1 MAPEN
6 QPPASRTPDDE
17 LERQAT
23 AFVFGELDPQQAAAF
38 EKQLNQSSELQA
50 TVASIREAVAAL
62 ETEFAA
68 DTPQLNDVDRQRVT
82 SALQPE
88 NETAPAAATS
98 PVTIPPATA
107 PTSNRADRRW
117 VILLATAAALLLIA
131 GLTLPRINR
140 TMTAGDAGDE
150 LRQEIDRIES
160 ENDALR
166 AEKQAIEQQLRA
178 YNVMTAPAAIAPQST
193 ESPLPRNERSA
204 AAEPRSMTASKA
216 APSTALPADGAA
228 AHSRNGAAPS
238 ADANPALGF
247 DALQDAPLPPS
258 GGGAASSPAPSRA
271 GGPTSGRQ
279 VQQNMQESMEGMS
292 MEMMGGMGGGRAAEA
307 KTAPVSSQSF
317 NTGLAER
324 PQPGQSVELDGGRAA
339 AAAEFQPRDDVSEPF
354 ERPIVRRRFLR
365 PTRPGDRFAP
375 IVDNPFRSPREAP
388 LSTFSIDVDTASY
401 AKVRMDLMQNNRLP
415 DPNAVR
421 IEEMINYFDYDY
433 PPPAADTEAPFAAA
447 MEIAGCPWNPNHRL
461 ARIGI
466 KGKVIDQQRPPSN
479 LVFLLDVSGS
489 MNRPNKLPLVLNGMR
504 MLVNQ
509 LDENDSVAL
518 VVYAGAA
525 GMVLDATPGD
535 QKKTIYDALD
545 RLRAGGST
553 NGGEGIRLAYEIAR
567 EHFID
572 GGTNRVI
579 LCSDGDFN
587 VGVTGTEQLVT
598 MAVENAKD
606 DIFLTVLGF
615 GTGNHNDDMMEKISN
630 RGNGNYAFIDS
641 ADEARK
647 VFVDQMQGTLVT
659 IAKDVKIQVEFNPRE
674 VQSYRLIG
682 YANRLLA
689 AEDFND
695 DTKDAGEIGAGHTVT
710 ALYEIVPV
718 RSAGASD
725 GRPLVDDLRYQQA
738 ADLSEQ
744 SESGELLTLK
754 LRYKPPTGDTSTLLQ
769 FPVSDSG
776 KPFEQA
782 DQDFQFAASVAAFG
796 MLLRDSQYKGNA
808 NYEMVQEI
816 AASAADGDR
825 TGYREEF
832 MTLVKQ
838 AEQLLRP

>member
-6 QPPASRTPDDE
+6 QPPISRTPDDE

-38 EKQLNQSSELQA
+38 EQQLRQSSELQA

-62 ETEFAA
+62 ENEFAA
-68 DTPQLNDVDRQRVT
+68 DTPQLNDADRQRVA
-82 SALQPE
+82 SAMQPE
-88 NETAPAAATS
+88 NATASAAATS
-98 PVTIPPATA
+98 PVTAAT
-107 PTSNRADRRW
+107 PNRVGRRW
-117 VILLATAAALLLIA
+117 VILLASAAALLLVA
-131 GLTLPRINR
+131 GLTLPNLNR
-140 TMTAGDAGDE
+140 SMTAGKVDDE
-150 LRQEIDRIES
+150 LRQEMNRIES
-160 ENDALR
+160 ENEMLR
-166 AEKQAIEQQLRA
+166 SEKQAIEQQLRA
-178 YNVMTAPAAIAPQST
+178 YNATTAPTAIAAQST
-193 ESPLPRNERSA
+193 ESPAPRSERSI
-204 AAEPRSMTASKA
+204 AAEPRSMTTPKA
-216 APSTALPADGAA
+216 ALSSAPQAGGAPAETTAATEMDTMR
-228 AHSRNGAAPS
+228 S
-238 ADANPALGF
+238 
-247 DALQDAPLPPS
+247 APLPPA
-258 GGGAASSPAPSRA
+258 GVGAAAPPASFQTR
-271 GGPTSGRQ
+271 GPENGRQ
-279 VQQNMQESMEGMS
+279 VRQGLKESMEGVM
-292 MEMMGGMGGGRAAEA
+292 MDGMGGMGGGRAAAEKA
-307 KTAPVSSQSF
+307 APVSSQSLS
-317 NTGLAER
+317 TGLAER
-324 PQPGQSVELDGGRAA
+324 PEPVPSVQPGSDRAV
-339 AAAEFQPRDDVSEPF
+339 AAAEVQLDPNFSEDF
-354 ERPIVRRRFLR
+354 ERPMTRRRFLR
-365 PTRPGDRFAP
+365 PIRNGDRFAP

-433 PPPAADTEAPFAAA
+433 PPPAADAEAPFAAA

-466 KGKVIDQQRPPSN
+466 KGRVIEQERPPSN

-489 MNRPNKLPLVLNGMR
+489 MNRPNKLPLVVNGMR

-509 LDENDSVAL
+509 LDENDSVAI

-553 NGGEGIRLAYEIAR
+553 NGGEGIRLAYELAR

-587 VGVTGTEQLVT
+587 VGVTGTEQLVD
-598 MAVENAKD
+598 MAAENARD
-606 DIFLTVLGF
+606 DVFLTVLGF
-615 GTGNHNDDMMEKISN
+615 GTGNHNDAMMEKISN

-647 VFVDQMQGTLVT
+647 VFVDQMHGTLVT
-659 IAKDVKIQVEFNPRE
+659 IAKDVKIQVELNPRE
-674 VQSYRLIG
+674 VRSYRLIG
-682 YANRLLA
+682 YANRMLA

-695 DTKDAGEIGAGHTVT
+695 DTKDAGEIGAGHSVT

-718 RSAGASD
+718 RSGSTAD
-725 GRPLVDDLRYQQA
+725 GRPLVDDLKYQQA

-744 SESGELLTLK
+744 SDSGEMLTLK

-776 KPFEQA
+776 KPFEQT

-796 MLLRDSQYKGNA
+796 MLLRDSRYKGEA
-808 NYEMVQEI
+808 NYDMVEEI

-832 MTLVKQ
+832 LSLVEKAQ
-838 AEQLLRP
+838 RLSRP